1 MAPTTKLSEIKL
13 EDIEFEAVAQCTD
26 KRVIKRYI
34 KLLEDDG
41 NYFQDL
47 TKACKDKLHEIA
59 PKDYYQMY
67 PVKASDEEVEQ
78 ANVDLLRW
86 EDEVKATDVTL
97 QKSRKDQIWD
107 APTLCSSTPVRGS
120 DPVVARPNPRVK
132 DKCPAKIVEEH
143 KTPHDSYARDKT
155 RMGDYYREW
164 EKIDV
169 DALEKEIDEKE
180 RLQEESRRCHFEE
193 LKEEQRRANATSPI
207 ETGALPENVP
217 EIHRKHLADTEKDK
231 GNEAFYAKDYD
242 EAEAYY
248 SRSIQLFAEDCAVWA
263 NRALVRLKVRRPQD
277 ALRDCEH
284 ALALNPRYMKA
295 LHRKGKALYELSRY
309 ADAVASLQ
317 LALAQSPGNTQ
328 INGDLMRARQRL
340 RAEPSGPGT
349 QVGALRKHALEDVPS
364 TCQIEEIVDEEE
376 DSTST
381 AKPEGYVRVVI
392 EEDSDSDEDGGVVQG
407 CSGGADVGDSSKFH
421 KVPIVDASDSDVDDG
436 SVDATQGTAA
446 NGKTF
451 HKVPIEQADDD
462 ADVEGVV
469 IEELMDDQTF
479 HHVPIGD
486 DCGSDEAEWCRLDQ
500 PACLLEDVSTVEE
513 NSLPALACRGGPAFF
528 DDMD

>member
-1 MAPTTKLSEIKL
+1 M
-13 EDIEFEAVAQCTD
+13 
-26 KRVIKRYI
+26 
-34 KLLEDDG
+34 G
-41 NYFQDL
+41 
-47 TKACKDKLHEIA
+47 
-59 PKDYYQMY
+59 
-67 PVKASDEEVEQ
+67 
-78 ANVDLLRW
+78 
-86 EDEVKATDVTL
+86 ATDVIL

-107 APTLCSSTPVRGS
+107 APTPCSSTPVRGS

-132 DKCPAKIVEEH
+132 DKIPAKIVEEH

-263 NRALVRLKVRRPQD
+263 NRALVRLKVRCPQD
-277 ALRDCEH
+277 ALQDCED
-284 ALALNPRYMKA
+284 AL
-295 LHRKGKALYELSRY
+295 
-309 ADAVASLQ
+309 ASLQ
-317 LALAQSPGNTQ
+317 LALALSPGNTQ

-364 TCQIEEIVDEEE
+364 TCQIEEIVDE

-392 EEDSDSDEDGGVVQG
+392 EEDSDSDEDGGVAQG
-407 CSGGADVGDSSKFH
+407 YSGGADVGDSSKFH
-421 KVPIVDASDSDVDDG
+421 RVPIVDASDSDVDDG

-446 NGKTF
+446 NDKTF

-486 DCGSDEAEWCRLDQ
+486 DCGSDEAEWCRLEQ

-513 NSLPALACRGGPAFF
+513 NSLPALACRGGNAFF